1 MISSNFD
8 MAIDFSGRYSRRNG
22 EHGASAEGRMATLIA
37 RDELDS
43 LLAGLDGWSLSQD
56 GAAIEKTYS
65 FKGFN
70 SAFGFMTRV
79 AMAAERANHHPEWS
93 NIYNRVTIRW
103 TTHSLGGVS
112 VLDLKLAGSC
122 DRFAGD

>member
-1 MISSNFD
+1 
-8 MAIDFSGRYSRRNG
+8 MAN
-22 EHGASAEGRMATLIA
+22 LIA
-37 RDELDS
+37 RDDLQTAVAE
-43 LLAGLDGWSLSQD
+43 LDGWALSTD
-56 GAAIEKTYS
+56 GLALEKTFT

-93 NIYNRVTIRW
+93 NVYNRVTIRW

-112 VLDLKLAGSC
+112 DLDLKLAASC
-122 DRFAGD
+122 DRFAGA

>member
-1 MISSNFD
+1 
-8 MAIDFSGRYSRRNG
+8 
-22 EHGASAEGRMATLIA
+22 MATLIA
-37 RDELDS
+37 RDELD
-43 LLAGLDGWSLSQD
+43 LRLAELDGWTLSA
-56 GAAIEKTYS
+56 GGIALEKTYS

-93 NIYNRVTIRW
+93 NIYNRVNIRW

-112 VLDLKLAGSC
+112 DLDLKLAASC
-122 DRFAGD
+122 DRFAAG

>member
-1 MISSNFD
+1 
-8 MAIDFSGRYSRRNG
+8 MAN
-22 EHGASAEGRMATLIA
+22 LIA
-37 RDELDS
+37 RDELRTTV
-43 LLAGLDGWSLSQD
+43 AGLDGWELSQD
-56 GAAIEKTYS
+56 GLALEKTFI

-93 NIYNRVTIRW
+93 NVYNSVTIRW

-112 VLDLKLAGSC
+112 DLDLKLAASC
-122 DRFAGD
+122 DRFAAG

>member
-1 MISSNFD
+1 MISSDFG
-8 MAIDFSGRYSRRNG
+8 MATALSDGYSRRYRQ
-22 EHGASAEGRMATLIA
+22 EGASPEGGMATLIA
-37 RDELDS
+37 LDEMNAR
-43 LLAGLDGWSLSQD
+43 LAELDGWALAQD
-56 GAAIEKTYS
+56 GLALEKTYS

-93 NIYNRVTIRW
+93 NVYNRVTIRW

-112 VLDLKLAGSC
+112 DLDLKLAASC
-122 DRFAGD
+122 DRFAVG

>member
-1 MISSNFD
+1 
-8 MAIDFSGRYSRRNG
+8 
-22 EHGASAEGRMATLIA
+22 MATLIA
-37 RDELDS
+37 LDELNAR
-43 LLAGLDGWSLSQD
+43 LMELDGWALAQD
-56 GAAIEKTYS
+56 GIALEKTYS
-65 FKGFN
+65 FQGFN

-112 VLDLKLAGSC
+112 DFDLKLAASC
-122 DRFAGD
+122 DRFAAA

>member
-1 MISSNFD
+1 
-8 MAIDFSGRYSRRNG
+8 
-22 EHGASAEGRMATLIA
+22 MATLIA
-37 RDELDS
+37 LDELNAR
-43 LLAGLDGWSLSQD
+43 LMELDGWALAQD
-56 GAAIEKTYS
+56 GIALEKTYS
-65 FKGFN
+65 FQGFN

-112 VLDLKLAGSC
+112 DLDLKLAASC
-122 DRFAGD
+122 DRFAAA

>member
-1 MISSNFD
+1 
-8 MAIDFSGRYSRRNG
+8 
-22 EHGASAEGRMATLIA
+22 MATLIA
-37 RDELDS
+37 RDELD
-43 LLAGLDGWSLSQD
+43 LRLAELDGWTLSA
-56 GAAIEKTYS
+56 GGIALEKTYS

-103 TTHSLGGVS
+103 TTHSLGGLS
-112 VLDLKLAGSC
+112 DLDLKLAASC
-122 DRFAGD
+122 DRFAAG

>member
-1 MISSNFD
+1 
-8 MAIDFSGRYSRRNG
+8 MANR
-22 EHGASAEGRMATLIA
+22 IA
-37 RDELDS
+37 QDELQSS
-43 LLAGLDGWSLSQD
+43 LAGLNGVGLDGWVLSED
-56 GAAIEKTYS
+56 GIALEKTFS

-93 NIYNRVTIRW
+93 NVYNRVTIRW

-112 VLDLKLAGSC
+112 DLDLKLAGAC
-122 DRFAGD
+122 DRFASG

>member
-1 MISSNFD
+1 
-8 MAIDFSGRYSRRNG
+8 
-22 EHGASAEGRMATLIA
+22 MATLIA
-37 RDELDS
+37 RDELD
-43 LLAGLDGWSLSQD
+43 LRLAELDGWTLSA
-56 GAAIEKTYS
+56 GGIALEKTYS
-65 FKGFN
+65 FKGLN

-112 VLDLKLAGSC
+112 DLDLKLAASC
-122 DRFAGD
+122 DRFAAG

>member
-1 MISSNFD
+1 
-8 MAIDFSGRYSRRNG
+8 
-22 EHGASAEGRMATLIA
+22 MATLIA
-37 RDELDS
+37 RDELD
-43 LLAGLDGWSLSQD
+43 LRLAELDGWTLSA
-56 GAAIEKTYS
+56 GGIALEKTYS

-70 SAFGFMTRV
+70 SAFGFITRV

-112 VLDLKLAGSC
+112 DLDLKLAASC
-122 DRFAGD
+122 DRFAAG

>member
-1 MISSNFD
+1 
-8 MAIDFSGRYSRRNG
+8 
-22 EHGASAEGRMATLIA
+22 MATLIA
-37 RDELDS
+37 RDELD
-43 LLAGLDGWSLSQD
+43 LRLAELDGWTLSA
-56 GAAIEKTYS
+56 GGIALEKTYS

-112 VLDLKLAGSC
+112 DLDLKLAATC
-122 DRFAGD
+122 DRFAAG

>member
-1 MISSNFD
+1 
-8 MAIDFSGRYSRRNG
+8 
-22 EHGASAEGRMATLIA
+22 MATLIA
-37 RDELDS
+37 RDELD
-43 LLAGLDGWSLSQD
+43 LRLAELDGWTLSA
-56 GAAIEKTYS
+56 GGIALEKTYS

-112 VLDLKLAGSC
+112 DLDLKLAASC
-122 DRFAGD
+122 DRFAAG

>member
-1 MISSNFD
+1 
-8 MAIDFSGRYSRRNG
+8 MAN
-22 EHGASAEGRMATLIA
+22 LIA
-37 RDELDS
+37 RDELRTTV
-43 LLAGLDGWSLSQD
+43 AALDGWELSQD
-56 GAAIEKTYS
+56 GLALEKTFI

-93 NIYNRVTIRW
+93 NVYNSVTIRW

-112 VLDLKLAGSC
+112 DLDLKLAASC
-122 DRFAGD
+122 DRFAAG

>member
-1 MISSNFD
+1 
-8 MAIDFSGRYSRRNG
+8 
-22 EHGASAEGRMATLIA
+22 MATLIA
-37 RDELDS
+37 RDELD
-43 LLAGLDGWSLSQD
+43 LRLAEFDGWTLSA
-56 GAAIEKTYS
+56 GGIALEKTYS

-112 VLDLKLAGSC
+112 DLDLKLAASC
-122 DRFAGD
+122 DRFAAG

>member
-1 MISSNFD
+1 
-8 MAIDFSGRYSRRNG
+8 
-22 EHGASAEGRMATLIA
+22 MATLIA
-37 RDELDS
+37 RDELD
-43 LLAGLDGWSLSQD
+43 LRLAELDGWTLSA
-56 GAAIEKTYS
+56 GGIALEKTYS

-112 VLDLKLAGSC
+112 DLDLKLAGSC
-122 DRFAGD
+122 DRFAAEQAAQ

>member
-1 MISSNFD
+1 
-8 MAIDFSGRYSRRNG
+8 
-22 EHGASAEGRMATLIA
+22 MATLIA
-37 RDELDS
+37 RDELDPR
-43 LLAGLDGWSLSQD
+43 LAELDGWTLSA
-56 GAAIEKTYS
+56 GGIALEKTYS

-112 VLDLKLAGSC
+112 DLDLKLAASC
-122 DRFAGD
+122 DRFAAG

>member
-1 MISSNFD
+1 MISNVFG
-8 MAIDFSGRYSRRNG
+8 MATGLSDLYSRRNRDRR
-22 EHGASAEGRMATLIA
+22 ASLEDGMATLIA
-37 RDELDS
+37 RDELD
-43 LLAGLDGWSLSQD
+43 LRLAELDGWTLSA
-56 GAAIEKTYS
+56 GGIALEKTYS

-112 VLDLKLAGSC
+112 DLDLKLAASC
-122 DRFAGD
+122 DRFAAG